1 MRTMDAPAETRNDK
15 ANRILEFIKKRGT
28 VHLRRIII
36 EVGLPFSEA
45 LPILKSLEE
54 KGLIEGFRHGGYTY
68 YKITNAGKD
77 FIEAE

>member
-1 MRTMDAPAETRNDK
+1 MRTMDAPAETQNEK
-15 ANRILEFIKKRGT
+15 VARILEFIKKRGT

-36 EVGLPFSEA
+36 EMGLTFNEV

-54 KGLIEGFRHGGYTY
+54 KGFIEGFKHGGYIY
-68 YKITNAGKD
+68 YKITSAGKD